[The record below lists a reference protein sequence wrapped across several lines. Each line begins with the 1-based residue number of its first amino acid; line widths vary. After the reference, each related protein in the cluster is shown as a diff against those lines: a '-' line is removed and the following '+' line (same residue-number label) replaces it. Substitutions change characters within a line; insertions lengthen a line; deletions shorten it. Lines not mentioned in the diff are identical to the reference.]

1 MIDEKTKQKVEPAMF
16 EKNKGHRDVF
26 ISYSRKDYVDENDNV
41 IPDNV
46 VSKIRKALTDAG
58 ITYWF
63 DEEGIY
69 SGDKFTE
76 KIVSSIEASKVFL
89 FISTI
94 NASKSPWT
102 SKEIACAD
110 EFGKYIIPVRID
122 KTPYNKKIMFRIA
135 DLSYVDYGKNPE
147 KGLQEI
153 ITSINAYLVEL
164 KELEREKKYKEK
176 QRQEELELQRKKQEE
191 EIIQQEKIAKI
202 ESKLITYESQRLDC
216 KKAVLQKEQE
226 LKLAQVDL
234 DEIENQI
241 KTLRIKLQK
250 LTENRRIKEE
260 KKDIGTEEKGTLIK
274 ENQQLPEEME
284 VERTFTINNVSFKM
298 IKVEGKGSPF
308 YIGETLVT
316 QELWEILMKNNPSNF
331 KGNKHPVECVTW
343 YDCQDFIKKLNAY
356 TNNSFRLP
364 KEDEWVYASKGG
376 NKSRG
381 YLYSGS
387 NTIEDVAWYE
397 KNSYNC
403 GINNPNY
410 GTHDVKNKKPNEL
423 GIYDMSGNVWEWCE
437 DMYESNETRRIIMG
451 GSWYDNANSCRVDS
465 RSIIFPDKGFN
476 LIGFRLALVC
486 Q

>member
-46 VSKIRKALTDAG
+46 ISKKRKALTDAG

-76 KIVSSIEASKVFL
+76 KIVSSIEASKFFL

-94 NASKSPWT
+94 NARKSPWT

-122 KTPYNKKIMFRIA
+122 KTPYNKKIMLRIT

-176 QRQEELELQRKKQEE
+176 QRQEELELQRNKQEE

-202 ESKLITYESQRLDC
+202 ESKLITYEY
-216 KKAVLQKEQE
+216 
-226 LKLAQVDL
+226 
-234 DEIENQI
+234 I
-241 KTLRIKLQK
+241 
-250 LTENRRIKEE
+250 
-260 KKDIGTEEKGTLIK
+260 
-274 ENQQLPEEME
+274 
-284 VERTFTINNVSFKM
+284 
-298 IKVEGKGSPF
+298 PF
-308 YIGETLVT
+308 V
-316 QELWEILMKNNPSNF
+316 
-331 KGNKHPVECVTW
+331 
-343 YDCQDFIKKLNAY
+343 
-356 TNNSFRLP
+356 
-364 KEDEWVYASKGG
+364 
-376 NKSRG
+376 
-381 YLYSGS
+381 
-387 NTIEDVAWYE
+387 
-397 KNSYNC
+397 
-403 GINNPNY
+403 
-410 GTHDVKNKKPNEL
+410 
-423 GIYDMSGNVWEWCE
+423 
-437 DMYESNETRRIIMG
+437 
-451 GSWYDNANSCRVDS
+451 
-465 RSIIFPDKGFN
+465 
-476 LIGFRLALVC
+476 
-486 Q
+486 